1 MKIQV
6 LDCTLRDGGFVN
18 DWQFGHM
25 SIINIYLRLAEA
37 GIEILELGF
46 LHDQSVFNLD
56 RSMQPTTEDFNRVF
70 DIEPKNRP
78 IFTGMVILGECRI
91 ENIGP
96 AKDSV
101 LDAIRVVFKKQ
112 DIDAGIAYCKG
123 VIERGYTLFVQPASV
138 TDYSSEELADLA
150 KRLNALDPYAVYIVD
165 TYGLLQ
171 KKNLLDTFDV
181 LARTLKPEIAIG
193 YHAHNNFNLAYANAT
208 ELLQLKPDRD
218 IILDGTVY
226 GMGKGAGNANTEL
239 LAFSLNND
247 YGKHYDLAQILEI
260 INLEILSLKK
270 KFDWGYSFDKFI
282 SAANRCHPK
291 YVGYLVSKNT
301 LPVHA
306 INTILSEI
314 PDETKTLYN
323 NDLIETLY
331 DAYLVKNSPIEDGYQ
346 HLKNDLDGKAV
357 LVLCPGS
364 SLVTHKAEISSYINA
379 HHPVVVSANFFS
391 RDYACDYIM
400 VSNAKRF
407 GQMIY
412 YLKKGKGENRIITT
426 TNVSGVDTHVNYTL
440 NAEALKFEPEVIRF
454 NSALIMIKVLAE
466 FGHKAVTLA
475 GFDGYE
481 TGTKHKASYLAQD
494 FAFDKPVEGAA
505 INQAV
510 NQALTELKQ
519 RIDIRLLTPSVYN
532 LD

>member
-37 GIEILELGF
+37 GVEILELGF
-46 LHDQSVFNLD
+46 LHDQSVFDIN

-70 DIEPKNRP
+70 DIAPKNTP
-78 IFTGMVILGECRI
+78 VLTGMVILGECRI

-96 AKDSV
+96 AENSI

-112 DIDAGIAYCKG
+112 DIDEGIAYCKG

-138 TDYSSEELADLA
+138 TDYSLEELADLA
-150 KRLNALDPYAVYIVD
+150 ERLNALSPYAVYIVD
-165 TYGLLQ
+165 TYGLMQ
-171 KKNLLDTFDV
+171 KQNLLDTFEV
-181 LARTLKPEIAIG
+181 LHRTLKSDIAIG

-208 ELLQLKPDRD
+208 ELLQLNPDRD

-239 LAFSLNND
+239 LAYSLNND
-247 YGKHYDLAQILEI
+247 YGKNYDMSQVLEI
-260 INLEILSLKK
+260 INLEILALKQ
-270 KFDWGYSFDKFI
+270 KFDWGYSFSKFL
-282 SAANRCHPK
+282 SAAGQCHPK
-291 YVGYLVSKNT
+291 YVDFLVGKNT
-301 LPVHA
+301 LPVKA
-306 INTILSEI
+306 INAILSEI
-314 PDETKTLYN
+314 PKETKTLF
-323 NDLIETLY
+323 DKTLIEQLY
-331 DAYLVKNSPIEDGYQ
+331 DTYLLQNSSADDGFAR
-346 HLKNDLDGKAV
+346 LKKDIDGRDV
-357 LVLCPGS
+357 LILCPGS
-364 SLVTHKAEISSYINA
+364 SLALHKAAIEEYISEN
-379 HHPVVVSANFFS
+379 HPVVVSANFFS
-391 RDYACDYIM
+391 REYACDYIM

-426 TNVSGVDTHVNYTL
+426 TNVSGVETKVDYML

-466 FGHKAVTLA
+466 LGHKHVTLA
-475 GFDGYE
+475 GFDGYPS
-481 TGTKHKASYLAQD
+481 GTTHKAAYLAQD
-494 FAFDKPVEGAA
+494 FAFDKPVEGDA
-505 INQAV
+505 INAAV
-510 NQALTELKQ
+510 NGALIELKQ
-519 RIDIRLLTPSVYN
+519 KIDIHLLTPSVY
-532 LD
+532 DIK